1 MAEDKWHGF
10 TVEAIG
16 ENAPRDPGVY
26 RIDNMPSAIYVG
38 ESKSI
43 QERLLEHCR
52 HISDQSECIYSRGPK
67 FFLYNIVR
75 DRKTRLITEALW
87 RARLNPPCNQQ

>member
-10 TVEAIG
+10 TVEAI
-16 ENAPRDPGVY
+16 EAYAPRAPGIY

-38 ESKSI
+38 ESESI
-43 QERLLEHCR
+43 RERLLEHCR
-52 HISDQSECIYSRGPK
+52 RQSVQSDCIYKRGPK
-67 FFLYNIVR
+67 FFLYNIVW

-87 RARLNPPCNQQ
+87 RARLNPPCNLQ